1 MKPIQVEG
9 RVMKSRISPGS
20 KSDRLAVILA
30 TEEGQFILRQKGG
43 DSYTGQAAL
52 APLLGKRIRA
62 FGSVANR
69 HLFLERYE
77 VLDSL
82 KRPIRKNKTDC

>member
-9 RVMKSRISPGS
+9 LVRKTRVSPGS
-20 KSDRLAVILA
+20 KSDRVAVVLA
-30 TEEGQFILRQKGG
+30 TNEGQFILHQKGG

-52 APLLGKRIRA
+52 SPLLGKRILA

-69 HLFLERYE
+69 HFFLERYE
-77 VLDSL
+77 ILDAQ
-82 KRPIRKNKTDC
+82 KG